1 MGQERNKNGVTSFRA
16 DESARLTD
24 KFVASLV
31 GINQLSFLPFNN
43 HKHCYG
49 IVILSL

>member
-1 MGQERNKNGVTSFRA
+1 MGQKRRNQKGVTSFRT

-31 GINQLSFLPFNN
+31 GINQLSFLPYNTY
-43 HKHCYG
+43 KDW
-49 IVILSL
+49 LSI